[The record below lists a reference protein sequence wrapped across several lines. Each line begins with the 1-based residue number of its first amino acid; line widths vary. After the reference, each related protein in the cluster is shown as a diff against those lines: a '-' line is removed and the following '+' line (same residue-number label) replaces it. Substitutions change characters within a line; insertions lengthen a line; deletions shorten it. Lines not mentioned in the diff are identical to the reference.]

1 MDSFEDQEHPP
12 ISELS
17 RRQRRVLGVLVEKAF
32 TTPEYYPLTLKAAT
46 NGCNQKSNRAPVSS
60 YSEDDVEE
68 ALDELRE
75 MGLVTVIHTDGG
87 RAPRYRHWMRKRFS
101 LSEPQLA
108 ILTELLLR
116 GRQSL
121 GELRSRSSRMVS
133 IDSLDQLREELAGL
147 QGLNLLQASGSLAR
161 RGVEVD
167 HNLYVAK
174 EGMTLAATSA
184 DAADEPASPRP
195 ARTPSPAPAAAA
207 ASDGRIDALEAVI
220 GELRTQNQEFA
231 VEISSLR
238 DEVQRLEENMERLR
252 SELGG

>member
-1 MDSFEDQEHPP
+1 MDSFEDQEHQP
-12 ISELS
+12 ISELT

-60 YSEDDVEE
+60 YSEDDIEE

-75 MGLVTVIHTDGG
+75 IGLVTVIHTDGG
-87 RAPRYRHWMRKRFS
+87 RAPRYRHWMRKRFA

-133 IDSLDQLREELAGL
+133 IDSLEQLRNELAGL
-147 QGLNLLQASGSLAR
+147 QGLNLLQASGSLER

-174 EGMTLAATSA
+174 EGMTLAATSS
-184 DAADEPASPRP
+184 DVADELASPRP
-195 ARTPSPAPAAAA
+195 ARSPSPAPAV

-238 DEVQRLEENMERLR
+238 DDVQRLEDNMERLR

>member
-75 MGLVTVIHTDGG
+75 IGLVTVIHTDGG
-87 RAPRYRHWMRKRFS
+87 RAPRYRHWMRKRFA

-147 QGLNLLQASGSLAR
+147 QGLNLLQASGSLER

-167 HNLYVAK
+167 HNLYAAK
-174 EGMTLAATSA
+174 EGMSLATASS
-184 DAADEPASPRP
+184 DVADEPASPQP
-195 ARTPSPAPAAAA
+195 ARSSSPSPAA
-207 ASDGRIDALEAVI
+207 ASDGRIDALEAII

>member
-12 ISELS
+12 VSELS

-60 YSEDDVEE
+60 YNEDDVEE

-147 QGLNLLQASGSLAR
+147 QGLNLLQASGSLER

-167 HNLYVAK
+167 HNLYAAK
-174 EGMTLAATSA
+174 EGMSLPTASA
-184 DAADEPASPRP
+184 DVADEPSSPR
-195 ARTPSPAPAAAA
+195 AAGTPSPAPAAA
-207 ASDGRIDALEAVI
+207 SDGRVDALEAVI

-238 DEVQRLEENMERLR
+238 EELQRLEDNMERLR